1 MMKCFFTSIPAK
13 GDTGKKPKDDKGDG
27 KGGGFP
33 IVNSCFMIFSGS
45 MAYDT
50 KRHRKLEHREVYTIE
65 PMMPTY
71 LDWSNA
77 AITFDRDDHPARV
90 LHPGQ
95 YPLIVK
101 PIIANTR
108 LSKVLMDGGS
118 GLNILYANT
127 LNLIG
132 IGWS

>member
-1 MMKCFFTSIPAK
+1 
-13 GDTGKKPKDDKGDG
+13 
-27 KGGGFP
+27 
-33 IVNSCFMIFSGS
+33 
-45 MAYDT
+45 
-50 KRHRKLEHREVYTIE
+50 
-65 PMMPTY
+65 MMPTY

-95 YPLIVK
+95 YPLVVE

-127 LNLIG
+127 LDLIG
-132 IGWS
+132 ISRS